1 MALTPYRTLA
11 AAGLLAWAAIAGAN
25 GSTGGATG
33 GTAMPGGSGADIAAG
48 TATGSGSAGT
58 AGSGGGAA
66 ATSAATGG
74 GTAAKPGSPGAAA
87 SQGKELFTS
96 GTAPSC
102 AVCHVLRDA
111 NATGN
116 IGPNLDELRP
126 DAARVA
132 HAVKN
137 GFENM
142 PAFGNALSDAD
153 IQALSRYVE
162 QATAGK

>member
-1 MALTPYRTLA
+1 MPRPGYGTLIA
-11 AAGLLAWAAIAGAN
+11 AWLLAWAAMAGAN
-25 GSTGGATG
+25 GTGGATG
-33 GTAMPGGSGADIAAG
+33 VAAPGVTGATAATD
-48 TATGSGSAGT
+48 TTTGSVSVGTTGS
-58 AGSGGGAA
+58 GGAA
-66 ATSAATGG
+66 ATSATAGG
-74 GTAAKPGSPGAAA
+74 GAAGKPGAPGATA
-87 SQGKELFTS
+87 SQGKQLFTG
-96 GTAPSC
+96 GTTPSC

-116 IGPNLDELRP
+116 IGPDLDEMRP

-142 PAFGNALSDAD
+142 PAFGNALSDSD

-162 QATAGK
+162 QAAAGK

>member
-1 MALTPYRTLA
+1 MLT
-11 AAGLLAWAAIAGAN
+11 AAGLLVWAVTAGAN
-25 GSTGGATG
+25 GAAVAAGDT
-33 GTAMPGGSGADIAAG
+33 GSGASGASTAAG
-48 TATGSGSAGT
+48 NAAGSGSAGT
-58 AGSGGGAA
+58 TASSG
-66 ATSAATGG
+66 AATGSAG
-74 GTAAKPGSPGAAA
+74 GGGSAAKPGAAGGGAG
-87 SQGKELFTS
+87 QGKELFNS
-96 GTAPSC
+96 GTTPSC

-111 NATGN
+111 EATGN

-142 PAFGNALSDAD
+142 PAFGNVLSDAQ

-162 QATAGK
+162 QAAAGK

>member
-1 MALTPYRTLA
+1 VARARHRVLT
-11 AAGLLAWAAIAGAN
+11 AAGLLVWAATAGAN
-25 GSTGGATG
+25 GAAVAAGDT
-33 GTAMPGGSGADIAAG
+33 GSGASGAN
-48 TATGSGSAGT
+48 TA
-58 AGSGGGAA
+58 AGSGGAGTTA
-66 ATSAATGG
+66 SSGAATGSAG
-74 GTAAKPGSPGAAA
+74 GGGSAAKPGAAGGGAG
-87 SQGKELFTS
+87 QGKELFNS
-96 GTAPSC
+96 GTTPSC

-111 NATGN
+111 GATGN

-142 PAFGNALSDAD
+142 PAFGNVLSETQ

-162 QATAGK
+162 QAAAGK